1 MKSFDFEEER
11 IISEI
16 NRLGAKRV
24 LLQLPEGLKSEG
36 PRLAELLEKRGVL
49 PIISG
54 DPCYGACDLVIFGVE
69 HFQIDLIIHFGH
81 TRMIQN
87 EEIPTIYVD
96 VRSSEKINKVIAAS
110 ISLIKK
116 YQKIGLVTTIQHVHT
131 LKTAQELL
139 VNAGKTVLIG
149 NANKMLCSGQIIGCN
164 YNNVKSIAK
173 EVDAFIFIGGG
184 KFHALGVALNTN
196 KPTILANPFSEEAL
210 LMDNQV
216 RKLLQKHWISIEKA
230 KNAKIFGIFVGLK
243 PGQENFSVALE
254 IKRLIE
260 KLGKYAVI
268 ILLNEILPETLME
281 FPTIDAYVNTACPRL
296 SFDAPLKFL
305 KPVLTINEFKVL
317 SGEFSW
323 KDMIKRGLF
332 EK

>member
-1 MKSFDFEEER
+1 M
-11 IISEI
+11 
-16 NRLGAKRV
+16 
-24 LLQLPEGLKSEG
+24 
-36 PRLAELLEKRGVL
+36 
-49 PIISG
+49 
-54 DPCYGACDLVIFGVE
+54 
-69 HFQIDLIIHFGH
+69 
-81 TRMIQN
+81 
-87 EEIPTIYVD
+87 
-96 VRSSEKINKVIAAS
+96 
-110 ISLIKK
+110 
-116 YQKIGLVTTIQHVHT
+116 VTTIQHVHT

-149 NANKMLCSGQIIGCN
+149 SSNKMLYSGQIIGCN
-164 YNNVKSIAK
+164 YNNAKSIAK

-184 KFHALGVALNTN
+184 RFHALGVALNTN
-196 KPTILANPFSEEAL
+196 KPTILADPFSEEAL

-216 RKLLQKHWISIEKA
+216 SKLLQQHWISIEKA
-230 KNAKIFGIFVGLK
+230 KNAKIFGILVSLK
-243 PGQENFSVALE
+243 PGQENFSAALE
-254 IKRLIE
+254 IKGLIE
-260 KLGKYAVI
+260 KLGKSAII
-268 ILLNEILPETLME
+268 ILINEILPETLME